1 MWLAAAV
8 LPWAEETESRP
19 ADQRGREALERRIG
33 ANMVLGDREIAAPWL
48 GAHLLDARP
57 PAEEKLD
64 KFPAVPRPKASALP
78 LGMLP

>member
-1 MWLAAAV
+1 V
-8 LPWAEETESRP
+8 
-19 ADQRGREALERRIG
+19 
-33 ANMVLGDREIAAPWL
+33 VLGDREIAAPWL